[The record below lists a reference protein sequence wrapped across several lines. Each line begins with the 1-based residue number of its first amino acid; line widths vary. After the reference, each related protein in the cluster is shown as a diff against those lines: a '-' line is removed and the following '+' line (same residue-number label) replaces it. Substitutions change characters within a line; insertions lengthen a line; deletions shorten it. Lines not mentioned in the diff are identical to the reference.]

1 MYLTREQVRTIDRLA
16 IEQLGIPGIVLMENA
31 ARSAAEAALAML
43 DTTGAKVTVLCGG
56 GNNGG
61 DGYAI
66 ARHLHNAG
74 LPTTIYT
81 ATDTDRLKGDALTNY
96 RVVHRMGLAVTPI
109 LTEAQVDEHASTW
122 SDCDVIVDALLGTGF
137 AAPGQVREPF
147 ATIIHRCNAASA
159 EPGGP
164 KVLAVDVPSGLDCD
178 TGQPATATIR
188 ADVTVTFVAA
198 KSGFALKCAK
208 PWLGRLVVAGIG
220 APAGLIDRVDGNV
233 DR

>member
-1 MYLTREQVRTIDRLA
+1 MYLTREQVRRIDRLA

-43 DTTGAKVTVLCGG
+43 DPPGSKVAVLCGG

-66 ARHLHNAG
+66 ARHLHNAAIS
-74 LPTTIYT
+74 TTIYA
-81 ATDTDRLKGDALTNY
+81 ATDTDRLKGDARTNF
-96 RVVHRMGLAVTPI
+96 RIVHRMGLAVTPI
-109 LTEAQVDEHASTW
+109 LTVTQADSHASDW
-122 SDCDVIVDALLGTGF
+122 PGCHLIIDALLGTGF
-137 AAPGQVREPF
+137 TGQVREPL
-147 ATIIHRCNAASA
+147 ATIIHRCNATSA
-159 EPGGP
+159 DPAGP

-178 TGQPATATIR
+178 SGQPATPTIR

-198 KSGFALKCAK
+198 KSGFATDHAK
-208 PWLGRLVVAGIG
+208 PHLGRLIVAPIG
-220 APAGLIDRVDGNV
+220 VPPELIEQATGAGV

>member
-1 MYLTREQVRTIDRLA
+1 MYLTREQVRQIDRLA

-43 DTTGAKVTVLCGG
+43 TPPKANVAVLCGG

-66 ARHLHNAG
+66 ARHLYNAG
-74 LPTTIYT
+74 VSTTIYA
-81 ATDTDRLKGDALTNY
+81 ATDTDRLKGDALVNY
-96 RVVHRMGLAVTPI
+96 RIVRQMGLAVTPI

-122 SDCDVIVDALLGTGF
+122 PVFHLIVDALLGTGF
-137 AAPGQVREPF
+137 TGQVREPL

-159 EPGGP
+159 DPTGP

-178 TGQPATATIR
+178 TGRPAAATIH
-188 ADVTVTFVAA
+188 ADATVTFVAP
-198 KSGFALKCAK
+198 KTGFAIDEAK
-208 PWLGRLVVAGIG
+208 PYLGRLIVAAIG
-220 APAGLIDRVDGNV
+220 APPELIQQVADTDVDA
-233 DR
+233 